1 MLLISTQCELTD
13 RPTELYSGMMGGA
26 AQPYYPH
33 PLILLN
39 SLPQTS
45 LTTKIFDKLG
55 ICIFNVIPCLLISSS
70 LVSLFAGF
78 CTHPKGPQTFC
89 FDILGRKPVR
99 TCTLLSAE
107 TGQLITD

>member
-13 RPTELYSGMMGGA
+13 RPTELYSGTMGGA

-45 LTTKIFDKLG
+45 LTTKIFDKQDGYGNKVAWPGLY
-55 ICIFNVIPCLLISSS
+55 FLNHEDFFK
-70 LVSLFAGF
+70 LV
-78 CTHPKGPQTFC
+78 
-89 FDILGRKPVR
+89 
-99 TCTLLSAE
+99 
-107 TGQLITD
+107 

>member
-1 MLLISTQCELTD
+1 MLLINTQCELTD

-55 ICIFNVIPCLLISSS
+55 ICIFIVIPCLLISSS
-70 LVSLFAGF
+70 VPFLFAGF
-78 CTHPKGPQTFC
+78 AHTLKDHSLFVLTF
-89 FDILGRKPVR
+89 
-99 TCTLLSAE
+99 
-107 TGQLITD
+107 